1 MLFGLDFFL
10 KFNPNDDC
18 LDLWDPIN
26 IIEFIIY
33 RYIISDV
40 CFGWYFF
47 CLFDLQ
53 PYGRLQDVTTVNF
66 FFVHLSTKIFFS
78 FLFVIFDFIVL
89 RENANG
95 TNA

>member
-1 MLFGLDFFL
+1 MFFLLFGLDFFL

-40 CFGWYFF
+40 CLDGIF
-47 CLFDLQ
+47 LFDLQ
-53 PYGRLQDVTTVNF
+53 PHIGRL
-66 FFVHLSTKIFFS
+66 
-78 FLFVIFDFIVL
+78 
-89 RENANG
+89 
-95 TNA
+95 

>member
-40 CFGWYFF
+40 SFGWYF
-47 CLFDLQ
+47 LFDFQ
-53 PYGRLQDVTTVNF
+53 PYIGRLQDVNTVNF
-66 FFVHLSTKIFFS
+66 FFVHLSTKIFF
-78 FLFVIFDFIVL
+78 LFCL
-89 RENANG
+89 
-95 TNA
+95 